1 MINSARSKN
10 HLSES
15 RRHETNPEPGTKWT
29 KVDEIIYKA
38 YEIVIANQLK
48 THAIYECRERKRNRQ
63 LGLAPTLAELVS
75 MVKNEPE
82 QQTLDAN
89 PPTLA
94 QAEIKVK
101 TPTR

>member
-15 RRHETNPEPGTKWT
+15 RRHETNPERGTEWT
-29 KVDEIIYKA
+29 KVDEIIYRA
-38 YEIVIANQLK
+38 YEIVIANQK
-48 THAIYECRERKRNRQ
+48 KIHAIYECRERKRNAQ

-89 PPTLA
+89 SPSLT

-101 TPTR
+101 TLNR